1 MIALVDCNS
10 FYASCEQVFRPD
22 LWGKPVVVLS
32 NNDGCIIAANKEA
45 KALTEIP
52 MFEPVFKIKK
62 MLIDHKV
69 QFFSSNYTLYGEMSQ
84 RVMNTL
90 LLFSPQVEIYSI
102 DESFIDLSNMKFI
115 DLNLHGHDIKNT
127 IYRNTGLPVGVGI
140 APTKVLAKL
149 ANRMSKKIQDYEHV
163 CVLDSPEKCEKA
175 LQWAQIKDVWGIGRK
190 HRERL
195 NNNGIFTAHDFAYKM
210 PLDWVRKHMT
220 VVGERIWRELRGES
234 CLTLEMIPKAKKA
247 IGTAKSFGS
256 KLTDFSLI
264 EEACAFYISEVS
276 EVLRKQQSCARYIQ
290 VFLQTNYHSDRD
302 EQYCKSIT
310 VTLPTATNNT
320 FILTREAQKALKEIY
335 KPGYRYKK
343 VGVNLS
349 GLIPQDY
356 VQMNL
361 FDTQIPA
368 ESSTLMK
375 TVDRLNEKYGKST
388 VNSGLVGYRQK
399 QWELIKKERSPRYTT
414 QWGELLTIGTENVT

>member
-45 KALTEIP
+45 KALTQIP

-62 MLIDHKV
+62 LLVDHHV
-69 QFFSSNYTLYGEMSQ
+69 EFFSSNYTLYGEMSQ

-90 LLFSPQVEIYSI
+90 KQFSPNVEIYSI
-102 DESFIDLSNMKFI
+102 DESFIDLANMKFV
-115 DLNLHGHDIKNT
+115 DLNTHGHLIKNT
-127 IYRNTGLPVGVGI
+127 ILRNTGLPVGVGV

-149 ANRMSKKIQDYEHV
+149 ANRMSKKIPGYNHV
-163 CVLDSPEKCEKA
+163 CVLDTEERCIQA
-175 LQWAQIKDVWGIGRK
+175 LKDAVIKDVWGIGKK
-190 HRERL
+190 HCQRL
-195 NNNGIFTAHDFAYKM
+195 NNRGVFTAYQFAYEVS
-210 PLDWVRKHMT
+210 LDWVRKHMT

-234 CLTLEMIPKAKKA
+234 CLSLEMLPKAKKA

-256 KLTDFSLI
+256 KLTDLGLI

-276 EVLRKQQSCARYIQ
+276 EVLRKQNSCAQFIQ

-302 EQYCKSIT
+302 AQYSNSVT
-310 VTLPTATNNT
+310 VTLSTATNDT
-320 FILTREAQKALKEIY
+320 FILTREATKALKTIY

-349 GLIPQDY
+349 GLIPQEF

-361 FDTQIPA
+361 FEAANPEGRSA
-368 ESSTLMK
+368 LMR
-375 TVDRLNEKYGKST
+375 TVDKLNEKYGKST
-388 VNSGLVGYRQK
+388 VNSGLVGNRQK
-399 QWELIKKERSPRYTT
+399 QWELIKKDRSPRYTT
-414 QWGELLTIGTENVT
+414 QWSELLTIDSTWT